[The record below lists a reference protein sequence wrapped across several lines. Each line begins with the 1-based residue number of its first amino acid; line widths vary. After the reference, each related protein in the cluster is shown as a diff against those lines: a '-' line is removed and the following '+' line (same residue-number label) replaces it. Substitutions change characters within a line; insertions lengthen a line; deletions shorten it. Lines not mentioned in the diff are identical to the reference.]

1 MSFHLTGQDIRIED
15 DHILVALLQ
24 NEDGDYVES
33 SIDLNQ
39 FVGNDNG
46 MLQQTMWSVK
56 TWKLTLSCAIGN
68 FHWDGENFSE
78 TAQYVHFAIEGD
90 EDVPVLRGNLQDV
103 DGNWESRDLNLAER
117 VVNDNGQFVFQ

>member
-39 FVGNDNG
+39 FVGNDN
-46 MLQQTMWSVK
+46 
-56 TWKLTLSCAIGN
+56 GN